1 MLIDMDKKLVIF
13 YLKRHALGIAG
24 LVLAVGFIVGGVM
37 VSGKAKVGLE
47 ASDGGL
53 GDVNAR
59 RDKIQNSPVKV
70 DMRNVAILNEDAD
83 SYQKFVNQAGAVLK
97 PLEVLPPMGGE
108 EFGLH
113 LLRTIGLL
121 NQKAKDSFVSVPTTL
136 TNRMDI
142 PYGFTFGLLM
152 NKTGISEDKVQEMQ
166 IQLED
171 IKMLSSVLF
180 DSRVQKIIAFK
191 RNRVTIEDKKNP
203 QDPRYLDERLKYT
216 NNISV
221 VRPYRVK
228 FQCMS
233 DGIASTLSRFASQ
246 KAFVSVRRME
256 VTPPGATSGQDG
268 NSGMG
273 NGEMYGG
280 EMDGSSMANDGGEV
294 GSGSVGM
301 QQPGGVMSTNA
312 MQQFVT
318 QLTTNLVSLRLTAPP
333 AKNILGEAVL
343 EVVMD
348 IDVVR
353 RAASVDVENDD

>member
-1 MLIDMDKKLVIF
+1 MDKQLILF
-13 YLKRHALGIAG
+13 YIKRHVFGIVG
-24 LVLAVGFIVGGVM
+24 LMLAVGFIGGGVV

-47 ASDGGL
+47 SSVGEL
-53 GDVNAR
+53 NDVNGR

-70 DMRNVAILNEDAD
+70 DMRNVAVLNEDAD
-83 SYQKFVNQAGAVLK
+83 SYQKFVNEAGSVLK
-97 PLEVLPPMGGE
+97 PLEVVPSMGGE
-108 EFGLH
+108 EFGLQ

-136 TNRMDI
+136 TNRTDI

-152 NKTGISEDKVQEMQ
+152 SKTGISEDKVQEML
-166 IQLED
+166 IQVED
-171 IKMLSSVLF
+171 IKMLASVLF
-180 DSRVQKIIAFK
+180 DSRVQKIVNIK
-191 RNRVTIEDKKNP
+191 RNRVTIEDMKAL

-216 NNISV
+216 NSISV

-233 DGIASTLSRFASQ
+233 DGIASTLSRFASE
-246 KAFVSVRRME
+246 KAFVAVRRVE
-256 VTPPGATSGQDG
+256 VTPSGVTSGQDG

-273 NGEMYGG
+273 DGEMYGG
-280 EMDGSSMANDGGEV
+280 EMEGSSGAVDDGGV

-301 QQPGGVMSTNA
+301 QQPGGGVMSTNA
-312 MQQFVT
+312 MQQFVA

-333 AKNILGEAVL
+333 AKNILGESLL

-353 RAASVDVENDD
+353 RANSADEVDGSE

>member
-1 MLIDMDKKLVIF
+1 M
-13 YLKRHALGIAG
+13 
-24 LVLAVGFIVGGVM
+24 
-37 VSGKAKVGLE
+37 
-47 ASDGGL
+47 
-53 GDVNAR
+53 
-59 RDKIQNSPVKV
+59 
-70 DMRNVAILNEDAD
+70 AILNEDAD
-83 SYQKFVNQAGAVLK
+83 SYQKFVNQAGTVLK

-180 DSRVQKIIAFK
+180 DSRVQKIIDFK

-233 DGIASTLSRFASQ
+233 DGIASTLLGLLLKRHLFPFGEWRSRLRGQ
-246 KAFVSVRRME
+246 QLVKMGILEWVMEKCMEEKWME
-256 VTPPGATSGQDG
+256 VQWQMTVVRLGA
-268 NSGMG
+268 
-273 NGEMYGG
+273 E
-280 EMDGSSMANDGGEV
+280 
-294 GSGSVGM
+294 
-301 QQPGGVMSTNA
+301 
-312 MQQFVT
+312 
-318 QLTTNLVSLRLTAPP
+318 
-333 AKNILGEAVL
+333 VL
-343 EVVMD
+343 ECN
-348 IDVVR
+348 
-353 RAASVDVENDD
+353 SLEGL